1 MNPHKIAT
9 TAPTEPMEL
18 IAQPIEIASTLTRSN
33 QRSPFFS
40 DGYDIN
46 TEREALKD
54 LSENPDPADPR
65 WPRFVELQEREE
77 ELTQMQRRLE
87 ARAAAEPVVP
97 DPEARG
103 IREVGRLVSEE
114 QDRMTLHTK
123 EAYRLFI
130 GKVNTGGKSFAIAG
144 GKRVASA
151 LRSIYYLS
159 SNDNPYADWVL
170 VSFQQG
176 LDELRQLIA
185 QETAAKMKLLNELRQ
200 RGLSYSVLRADP
212 PKDVEIG
219 FKSPYGYGV
228 AEMLVAFDYYVRLAK
243 TLVRKDLLSDQDGYD
258 AVRKVARVARALFW
272 QPVSFERYLMRK
284 ELQPL
289 SRADWLPGANELAA
303 QRVRAVVAIFGEV
316 PRAVFSGAEAPRH
329 SRRRVNLSAEELR
342 LLETIALNPVSVD
355 TADDTAINQLV

>member
-1 MNPHKIAT
+1 VTQRKTAT
-9 TAPTEPMEL
+9 KVLAEHP
-18 IAQPIEIASTLTRSN
+18 AQTTPPIEISQNATKPARRS
-33 QRSPFFS
+33 SPFP
-40 DGYDIN
+40 DGYDIGS
-46 TEREALKD
+46 EREALKD
-54 LSENPDPADPR
+54 LAENPDPNDPR

-77 ELTQMQRRLE
+77 ELAQMQRRTE
-87 ARAAAEPVVP
+87 ARASAEPIVP

-130 GKVNTGGKSFAIAG
+130 GKVNTSAKSFAIAG

-159 SNDNPYADWVL
+159 GNDNPYADWVL

-176 LDELRQLIA
+176 LDELRQLIGR
-185 QETAAKMKLLNELRQ
+185 ETAAKTKLLNELRQ

-228 AEMLVAFDYYVRLAK
+228 AEILVAFDYYVRLTK

-258 AVRKVARVARALFW
+258 AVRKVARVARGLFW

-289 SRADWLPGANELAA
+289 SRADWLPGANEMAA

-329 SRRRVNLSAEELR
+329 SRRRVNLSSEELR
-342 LLETIALNPVSVD
+342 LLETIALSPVSVD
-355 TADDTAINQLV
+355 AADEAAINQLV